1 MIAMKKLLLFIRN
14 NYQHIIKGFLFIS
27 AVAIL
32 VWVFPKEGKFKYEFS
47 DGKPW
52 LHEDLYAPFDFAINK
67 TDEDIA
73 NEREEAVQGLPYY
86 FRYEGIDS
94 SLMAGQL
101 ESEFISYWEASVP
114 DSLDNAGYRQHNLEV
129 FLRIHNDLD
138 ERGILDMVPEIENLP
153 PEYTIIFVRDNVAEE
168 HDLEDILTLN
178 KAYEL
183 IHQQLSTEDD
193 VESELL
199 ASLITR
205 FLSQNLVY
213 DAEMTAMERK
223 AVVAAISP
231 TYGLVQEGERIISKG
246 EVVTETRFMVL
257 SSLKSYYEENLG
269 GSETFYVILLGQ
281 ILLITIVITV
291 LLLFFIF
298 FRKEI
303 LSDNRNIVL
312 ILLVII
318 LITMLTS
325 LIVSYSTAF
334 LYIVPICLVPIVIS
348 AFFDT
353 RMALY
358 VYLIT
363 IIILGLL
370 VPNSFEFVFLQLIA
384 GIIAIMNVANLQ
396 RRGQFFITSVWIFV
410 TYSVVYVGLTLIQ
423 DGTIREI
430 DPLMFAMFGGSA
442 VLTLF
447 SYPLIYIF
455 EKIFG
460 FITDVTLVELSNTNN
475 KLLRELSMKA
485 PGTFQHSLQVANLAE
500 DAIYEIGGN
509 ALMARTGAQY
519 HDIGKMDMPMYFVE
533 NQSTGV
539 NPHDELTSEESVRII
554 ISHVIKGIEK
564 AKKHKLPE
572 QIIDFIRTHHGTR
585 KVEYFYSMYKNETP
599 EDEIDENEF
608 TYPGPIP
615 FSRETA
621 VVMMADS
628 VEAASRSLKE
638 HDIRNIDELVEN
650 IINHQVEANQFINA
664 DITLRDITRIKKLF
678 KKKLMTIYHV
688 RMEYPEI
695 SA

>member
-1 MIAMKKLLLFIRN
+1 MMKKLLLFFRN
-14 NYQHIIKGFLFIS
+14 NYQYIFKGFLFIL
-27 AVAIL
+27 AVAVL
-32 VWVFPKEGKFKYEFS
+32 VWIFPKEGKFKYEFS
-47 DGKPW
+47 EGKPW

-67 TDEDIA
+67 TAEDIA
-73 NEREEAVQGLPYY
+73 NERVEVVQGLPYY
-86 FRYEGIDS
+86 FRFESTDS
-94 SLMAGQL
+94 LRATGQL
-101 ESEFISYWEASVP
+101 EPEFISHWEASVP
-114 DSLDNAGYRQHNLEV
+114 DSIDNAGYRQHNLEV
-129 FLRIHNDLD
+129 FLRIHYDLV
-138 ERGILDMVPEIENLP
+138 ERGVLDMVPEIENLP
-153 PEYTIIFVRDNVAEE
+153 PEYPIILVRDNVAKEYY
-168 HDLEDILTLN
+168 LEDILNLN
-178 KAYEL
+178 TAYDL
-183 IHQQLSTEDD
+183 IHQQLTAEDN
-193 VESELL
+193 VERELL

-213 DAEMTAMERK
+213 DAEMTSMERQ

-246 EVVTETRFMVL
+246 EVVNGARFVVL
-257 SSLKSYYEENLG
+257 GSLKFYYEENLG
-269 GSETFYVILLGQ
+269 GSETFYAILLGQ
-281 ILLITIVITV
+281 VLLITIAITV
-291 LLLFFIF
+291 LLLFFIS

-303 LSDNRNIVL
+303 LLDNRNIVL

-318 LITMLTS
+318 LITLLTS
-325 LIVSYSTAF
+325 LTVSYSPAF
-334 LYIVPICLVPIVIS
+334 LYIVPVCMVPIIIS
-348 AFFDT
+348 VFFDT
-353 RMALY
+353 RMDLY

-363 IIILGLL
+363 TIILGFL
-370 VPNSFEFVFLQLIA
+370 VPNSIEYVFLQLLA

-410 TYSVVYVGLTLIQ
+410 TYSVLYVGLTLIQ

-475 KLLRELSMKA
+475 KLLRELSLKA

-519 HDIGKMDMPMYFVE
+519 HDIGKMDMPLYFVE
-533 NQSTGV
+533 NQITGV
-539 NPHDELTSEESVRII
+539 NPHDELTSEESARII

-585 KVEYFYSMYKNETP
+585 KVEYFYSQYKSETP

-608 TYPGPIP
+608 TYPGPMP

-638 HDIRNIDELVEN
+638 HDTRNIDELVEN
-650 IINHQVEANQFINA
+650 IINYQVEANQFINA
-664 DITLRDITRIKKLF
+664 DITFRDITRIKKLF

-688 RMEYPEI
+688 RIEYPEM
-695 SA
+695 SS